1 MLTSSS
7 SFALIGHRTL
17 ELYYLCFFIY
27 LFIYFFYL
35 TVVRGRRSSEGG
47 LKMEEK
53 TQVYEVGFEPGTF
66 RSCVEHSNHY
76 ATEARPIPDVLIVLL
91 NNVPITMTS
100 YDTHTTRHLSDTT
113 IHAKSHHR
121 VSPLAPLTWDRCELH
136 QPVLFTVTTPHCSPS
151 PPRTVRRSDHL
162 RFRSLP
168 VPITYGSDHFR
179 FPPRTLRRPTA
190 PTHGPPFAASP
201 HCSPAS
207 LPVSI
212 TSGSD
217 HLRFRSLPVPITYG
231 SDHFRFPPRTLRR
244 PVTDLGL
251 NVSDNIRCDVINSYL
266 LTLQIWGLLSAT
278 YLLLVL
284 TQPVRLFCFPP
295 LNFTQHD
302 FSK

>member
-1 MLTSSS
+1 MS
-7 SFALIGHRTL
+7 
-17 ELYYLCFFIY
+17 
-27 LFIYFFYL
+27 
-35 TVVRGRRSSEGG
+35 
-47 LKMEEK
+47 
-53 TQVYEVGFEPGTF
+53 EVGFEPGTF

-136 QPVLFTVTTPHCSPS
+136 QPALFTVTTPHCSPS
-151 PPRTVRRSDHL
+151 PPRTVRRSDHF

-168 VPITYGSDHFR
+168 VPITSGFDHFR
-179 FPPRTLRRPTA
+179 FPTRTVRRPTA

-201 HCSPAS
+201 HCSPPS

-212 TSGSD
+212 TS
-217 HLRFRSLPVPITYG
+217 G

-244 PVTDLGL
+244 PAADLAQ
-251 NVSDNIRCDVINSYL
+251 NVSDNIRCDVINPYL
-266 LTLQIWGLLSAT
+266 LTWRIWRILLS
-278 YLLLVL
+278 
-284 TQPVRLFCFPP
+284 
-295 LNFTQHD
+295 D
-302 FSK
+302 E

>member
-1 MLTSSS
+1 
-7 SFALIGHRTL
+7 
-17 ELYYLCFFIY
+17 
-27 LFIYFFYL
+27 
-35 TVVRGRRSSEGG
+35 
-47 LKMEEK
+47 MEEK
-53 TQVYEVGFEPGTF
+53 TQVSEVGFEPGTF

-136 QPVLFTVTTPHCSPS
+136 QPALFTVTTPHCSPS
-151 PPRTVRRSDHL
+151 PPRTVRRSDHF

-168 VPITYGSDHFR
+168 VPITSGFDHFR
-179 FPPRTLRRPTA
+179 FPTRTVRRPTA

-201 HCSPAS
+201 HCSPPS

-217 HLRFRSLPVPITYG
+217 HFRFRSLPVPTSYSSPTSRAFG
-231 SDHFRFPPRTLRR
+231 FPTPRATVHHHLPYLHPTPHCSSKFGLYRFF
-244 PVTDLGL
+244 
-251 NVSDNIRCDVINSYL
+251 NIFLQNPYL
-266 LTLQIWGLLSAT
+266 LTWRIWGENIRTLPIFQHFSSDFLSFNMADLGPHILGMNT
-278 YLLLVL
+278 TDNLIKPYPTDVVVV
-284 TQPVRLFCFPP
+284 QFVFP
-295 LNFTQHD
+295 TTT
-302 FSK
+302 